1 MVQFDPQGLFEFATE
16 DTPNESVEY
25 MTEQEI
31 TEHGSTSETAA
42 AESVDTSASFDDFN
56 LGPEIIQAIA
66 EMGFET
72 PTPVQART
80 YETAMAGKNM
90 IAMAQTGTGKTAAF
104 GIPMA
109 RKLNP
114 EKKQVQA
121 LALVPTRELALQVS
135 KELTAIGNIRGIR
148 SAAVYGG
155 ASFTKQ
161 VDEVKKGACIVVGTP
176 GRVLDHIRRKTIRFD
191 ELEILVLDEADE
203 MLSMGFEKEISEILE
218 ALPQKRQTLL
228 FSATIPEDIQRLSK
242 RYIGDPVIIS
252 VSGDAIGAKDV
263 THFVYLVSGQMR
275 QQMMVKV
282 IEAEKP
288 DSALV
293 FCNTREETQ
302 SLAQYLKKSGY
313 NADWIN
319 SDLTQHDRERV
330 MRKTRNGEIQ
340 FLVATDVAARGID
353 VSHLSH
359 VINYTF
365 PESLEVYI
373 HRTGRTGRAGRQGT
387 AISLISPQDLG
398 NLYML
403 RLTYKIFPVEKTLP
417 DDKDAARALELDRM
431 ARLRKRYTTKNNEAF
446 FSLARRL
453 VQDLR
458 AESIIAGL
466 LAEHFGGDISKRTDI
481 QSAGEG
487 PQEGRHQDATPFPEQ
502 GDQPRRESGDQKATI
517 PEEKKEGDGDRR
529 SDAFIGHRE
538 TAPTNTH
545 ASADLTEPP
554 PKDDVDTKEPRED
567 KRSTEEDS
575 KEIYVD
581 AGRKDGLRISDL
593 MKTIMQRTGLPR
605 TALGKVRMLARSTF
619 LSVPKEYFEP
629 VLQSLSGT
637 ELAGSK
643 RKAEPAKQR

>member
-1 MVQFDPQGLFEFATE
+1 
-16 DTPNESVEY
+16 

-31 TEHGSTSETAA
+31 TDHSSTRETEAT
-42 AESVDTSASFDDFN
+42 ESVEQSPSFDDFN
-56 LGPEIIQAIA
+56 LGPEIIQAIT

-72 PTPVQART
+72 PTPVQSRT
-80 YETAMAGKNM
+80 YETAMSDKSM

-109 RKLNP
+109 QKLNP
-114 EKKQVQA
+114 EKKRVQA

-135 KELTAIGNIRGIR
+135 RELTAIGNIRGIR

-161 VDEVKKGACIVVGTP
+161 VDEVKQGACIVVGTP

-191 ELEILVLDEADE
+191 DLEILVLDEADE

-218 ALPQKRQTLL
+218 ALPKKRQTLL

-263 THFVYLVSGQMR
+263 THYVYLVSGQMR
-275 QQMMVKV
+275 QQTMVKV
-282 IEAEKP
+282 IEVEKP
-288 DSALV
+288 DSALI
-293 FCNTREETQ
+293 FCNTREETH
-302 SLAQYLKKSGY
+302 SLAGYLKKSGY
-313 NADWIN
+313 NAGWIN
-319 SDLTQHDRERV
+319 SDLTQNDRERV
-330 MRKTRNGEIQ
+330 MRKTRNGEIK

-403 RLTYKIFPVEKTLP
+403 RLTYKIFPVEKTLL
-417 DDKDAARALELDRM
+417 DDKDAAKALELDRM
-431 ARLRKRYTTKNNEAF
+431 ARLRASASSDEAY
-446 FSLARRL
+446 SGLARRL

-466 LAEHFGGDISKRTDI
+466 LAEHFEGKVPVEKEPVRSRQDTREVQKQDDAAPAKSVAKPVDEPRKGPDPKIACTTEEKPGDGERPSDSPWTPREEPAGDADEPTEATGPSSEDDI
-481 QSAGEG
+481 DM
-487 PQEGRHQDATPFPEQ
+487 DA
-502 GDQPRRESGDQKATI
+502 
-517 PEEKKEGDGDRR
+517 PEE
-529 SDAFIGHRE
+529 E
-538 TAPTNTH
+538 TKT
-545 ASADLTEPP
+545 
-554 PKDDVDTKEPRED
+554 DDNA
-567 KRSTEEDS
+567 
-575 KEIYVD
+575 KEIYVG

-619 LSVPKEYFEP
+619 LSVPHEYFDA
-629 VLQSLSGT
+629 VLKSLSGT

-643 RKAEPAKQR
+643 IKAEPAKQR